1 MRSVL
6 LGTGGRVILVIKW
19 QGTWLNLVCVYCVWK
34 IELVIEETRY
44 LAGEISKQ
52 HVQPAWFYLED
63 FGKMWEERNYLKTK
77 LWLKREAEFEDFEN
91 CQPICIEENRK
102 DWERNRCVAIW
113 PFEKEINQPSQQKP
127 GVIEKNN
134 GRIIPKAIQRLSE
147 LSPIM
152 SPECRG
158 PLVPSVDLGHP
169 AWHSLTLQAPAPSLH
184 HCLPWLPSLW
194 LQWAGMIEAEL
205 WENDCSHQDFKG
217 QSFLAHAWA
226 QDSNPRELRDQG
238 KNCYP
243 TTQTMGA
250 GLPTSG
256 YGRQNSHSRGPGGQ
270 SI

>member
-147 LSPIM
+147 LPPVM
-152 SPECRG
+152 RPECRG
-158 PLVPSVDLGHP
+158 PLVPSVDLGASCLAFPHT
-169 AWHSLTLQAPAPSLH
+169 AGSCSFTPS
-184 HCLPWLPSLW
+184 LPSLATLVVAPVGWNDRGWAVGEW
-194 LQWAGMIEAEL
+194 L
-205 WENDCSHQDFKG
+205 FP
-217 QSFLAHAWA
+217 
-226 QDSNPRELRDQG
+226 PRFQRTKLLGTR
-238 KNCYP
+238 
-243 TTQTMGA
+243 MGS
-250 GLPTSG
+250 GLQPQ
-256 YGRQNSHSRGPGGQ
+256 RAPGPGKELLPNHSNHGCRPAH
-270 SI
+270 